1 MKFVVLGLHFNGM
14 WGMDSYA
21 LIKGNLERA
30 LGSNTISWMRTIC
43 DNTWQSVPR
52 LFWFCEWRFKGLW
65 AGYRALK
72 VRTLHLQQKA
82 ESLAFCGQGGAQN
95 CSEGFSTLC
104 SGPTRRAG
112 TERLETPGI
121 HSSAGPGS
129 EDRGQGLPTDTLC
142 ICFGV
147 SF

>member
-1 MKFVVLGLHFNGM
+1 M
-14 WGMDSYA
+14 
-21 LIKGNLERA
+21 IT
-30 LGSNTISWMRTIC
+30 LGSQCLGFSGFVSDVSR
-43 DNTWQSVPR
+43 V
-52 LFWFCEWRFKGLW
+52 LW
-65 AGYRALK
+65 AGYRAMK

-121 HSSAGPGS
+121 DSSAGAGA
-129 EDRGQGLPTDTLC
+129 GL
-142 ICFGV
+142 
-147 SF
+147 